1 MAREASGVT
10 PCGGKICNGTLHY
23 DYNRNIVT
31 AVQEELMCDEK
42 LLELAGEGGMV
53 ATEVATCF

>member
-1 MAREASGVT
+1 MTR
-10 PCGGKICNGTLHY
+10 CNGTLHY

-53 ATEVATCF
+53 ATDVATCF